1 MSDYLVP
8 ARAMVSE
15 LEQAGD
21 LEVRRAAVVGRA
33 LATYVE
39 KLGRSPRGVELEEWF
54 EAQPMVDELFATL
67 ERLEEA
73 AYRHF
78 SPLFVD
84 ANAPREARDAEIEA
98 QLLSNLDDPDAYLVY
113 ADWLQ
118 ERGDPLGELI
128 ALGTAATLGAEGDEQ
143 RFRRLLDQRKAHFLS
158 AIARQPPERLT
169 LRWRYGLVHRI
180 EATHALEADVWREL
194 LALPVCRFV
203 QQIEFGSYH
212 GGIFEIGIHDGSPL
226 EAIGAEPRPSLR
238 SLSLVKAGHV
248 TLPAALCEDGLRE
261 LSVEAFRFNIPD
273 RWPSTLETL
282 MIDVDQL
289 AASDQRPIDELAH
302 PVALSVPGLRLRLR
316 IKPTLASW
324 LPALELSMLTSLTL
338 DIRAVESPKQLARDL
353 RRLLGRRP
361 LPALTHLGLVDGKAD
376 AEVLRA
382 LLGLPCVEQL
392 TSLSLTGLQLRDD
405 ALPAL
410 NAQRSR
416 LSQLAELD
424 LSDNELTAEGVKH
437 AREIVPKVLSRR
449 QERPGTAREAQLR
462 RFSGSRYE
470 VAREIANPDG
480 KQWLEWGLSGEQ
492 LWARYQGTE
501 SYFLHVTGDLK
512 HYGCSCPSSVQP
524 CKHVVAL
531 LLIADERP
539 PRALPAP
546 FDEGG

>member
-39 KLGRSPRGVELEEWF
+39 KLGRPPRGAELEEWF

-78 SPLFVD
+78 SPLFLD
-84 ANAPREARDAEIEA
+84 ANAPREARDPAIEA

-128 ALGTAATLGAEGDEQ
+128 ALGVAASSGAELDAQRFQRLLEQ
-143 RFRRLLDQRKAHFLS
+143 RLAHFLGPV
-158 AIARQPPERLT
+158 ARQPPERLA
-169 LRWRYGLVHRI
+169 LHWRYGLVHGI
-180 EATHALEADVWREL
+180 EATHALESEAWQEL
-194 LALPVCRFV
+194 LARPVCRFV
-203 QQIEFGSYH
+203 QQIVL
-212 GGIFEIGIHDGSPL
+212 GGYKGGVFEIGIHDGSTL
-226 EAIGAEPRPSLR
+226 AAIGAEPRPSLR

-261 LSVEAFRFNIPD
+261 LSVEAFRFNTPE

-282 MIDVDQL
+282 MIDVEQL
-289 AASDQRPIDELAH
+289 ANARHEVAPVTLA
-302 PVALSVPGLRLRLR
+302 VPGLRLSLR
-316 IKPTLASW
+316 IKPTLDSW
-324 LPALELSMLTSLTL
+324 FAELDLSTLTSLTFEVG
-338 DIRAVESPKQLARDL
+338 AVESPKELARDL
-353 RRLLGRRP
+353 RRLLAHRR
-361 LPALTHLGLVDGKAD
+361 LPALRHLGLVDGKAD
-376 AEVLRA
+376 AEVLVA
-382 LLGLPCVEQL
+382 LLRLPCCKAL

-405 ALPAL
+405 AIAL
-410 NAQRSR
+410 LGGKDSPLAK
-416 LSQLAELD
+416 LAELD
-424 LSDNELTAEGVKH
+424 LSDNELTAEGIKR
-437 AREIVPKVLSRR
+437 ARSIVPTVLSRR

-462 RFSGSRYE
+462 RFAGSRYE
-470 VAREIANPDG
+470 VAREIADPGG

-501 SYFLHVTGDLK
+501 SYVLHVTGDLK

-546 FDEGG
+546 FDEGR